1 MRPIGVALDF
11 LTEKQMTTKVLILG
25 AAGQV
30 GSALAR
36 VFDNQ
41 PDIELFALTRAG
53 SSDLT
58 GDIADFEGIRQTVES
73 IRPDIVF
80 NATAYTDVR
89 KSETDYAT
97 ALLINSEAVK
107 NLARCSKDID
117 ALLVHYSTDY
127 VFDGEKAS
135 PYLEDDR
142 TNPINRYGQSKLL
155 GEEGVTEVGGKY
167 LIFRTTW
174 VVSGDHP
181 CFLTKMAENASKRTT
196 MKIVSDQIGVPTTA
210 DFIAEVSSRLA
221 LDKVAG
227 KAIESGIYHLVPD
240 GKTDWAS
247 FTRWIVENAP
257 ENLKKDFVLRPDSV
271 ESITTEAYRI
281 EFPQDKARR
290 PKNSLLSN
298 AKLKSVY
305 RKPIAD
311 WTLYCTKLMSDLGAK
326 VAK

>member
-1 MRPIGVALDF
+1 MLPIGATHGF

-25 AAGQV
+25 ATGQV
-30 GSALAR
+30 GSALTR
-36 VFDNQ
+36 VFDNH

-53 SSDLT
+53 SSGLI
-58 GDIADFEGIRQTVES
+58 GDVADFEGIRQTLES

-107 NLARCSKDID
+107 NFARCANDIG
-117 ALLVHYSTDY
+117 ALLVHFSTDY
-127 VFDGEKAS
+127 VFDGEKAT

-155 GEEGVTEVGGKY
+155 GEKGVTDVGGKY

-174 VVSGDHP
+174 VVSSDHP
-181 CFLTKMAENASKRTT
+181 CFLTKMVENASKRTM

-227 KAIESGIYHLVPD
+227 KALESGIYHLVPD

-257 ENLKKDFVLRPDSV
+257 ENLKKGFVLRPDAV
-271 ESITTEAYRI
+271 ESITTETYQI

-290 PKNSLLSN
+290 PKNSLLCN
-298 AKLKSVY
+298 AKLKNVY
-305 RKPIAD
+305 RKSIAD
-311 WTLYCTKLMSDLGAK
+311 WTHYCEKLMSDLGTK
-326 VAK
+326 VEK